1 MPNSLASPPSPH
13 IAPPSYP
20 PVAMPPTP
28 PIISAPS
35 AALWFELPP
44 CPPPPPL
51 PLYIVPYPAPTAA
64 GVRPRLDAA
73 RPARP
78 QFRVGT
84 QGSCRPCRPLVAG
97 GVSPHP
103 WAPLRMGGVGSP
115 PDGAATLLLS
125 TVALA
130 LAAGAASLWQWRR
143 PDGDSRGRAA
153 APSRPP
159 CAVCGGSRVVE
170 CPSCGG
176 MASYISGGRGYP
188 CKSCCAAGPG
198 GTVIC
203 RACYEG
209 DPYDL
214 EGIRRI
220 VNEATRPGE

>member
-1 MPNSLASPPSPH
+1 MHPSPLFAMSPSPPT
-13 IAPPSYP
+13 
-20 PVAMPPTP
+20 V
-28 PIISAPS
+28 SA
-35 AALWFELPP
+35 LPP

-51 PLYIVPYPAPTAA
+51 PLYIVPYPARTAA
-64 GVRPRLDAA
+64 GARPLLDAA

-84 QGSCRPCRPLVAG
+84 REGCRRCRPPAAG
-97 GVSPHP
+97 GLSPHP
-103 WAPLRMGGVGSP
+103 SAPLRMGGGGWL
-115 PDGAATLLLS
+115 PDGAATLLLPTGALAVAT
-125 TVALA
+125 TVAA
-130 LAAGAASLWQWRR
+130 LWQWRR
-143 PDGDSRGRAA
+143 TDGDARGRAA
-153 APSRPP
+153 APPRPP

-188 CKSCCAAGPG
+188 CKSCCAAGTG
-198 GTVIC
+198 GKVIC

-220 VNEATRPGE
+220 VDEATRPGE